1 MHTYLC
7 WFICYMSTCPECNHE
22 EIFLNLIHWFYEEY
36 PGPQASGGFEVR
48 RGTKAHSRKMQLP
61 STYLAQYW
69 HSAAPMP
76 TTQSSWS
83 SEGIISF
90 RCLWNRCIHP
100 DGWRIV
106 GGAFR
111 WRKKTPA
118 TIAPI
123 KNIGHL
129 KQVLS
134 ISQTRGTKKNN
145 LHLFGTSMKS
155 ISCSSFWIAGF
166 FVFKGFFPIGNLP
179 IRSFSAEARTK
190 VDMLTCVFCKVKCD
204 SDGRNS
210 CAVRGLEHWR
220 GWVAT
225 YV

>member
-7 WFICYMSTCPECNHE
+7 RFICYMSTCPECNHE

-111 WRKKTPA
+111 WRKKNT
-118 TIAPI
+118 
-123 KNIGHL
+123 GHHRAY
-129 KQVLS
+129 KEHWPFEASPQHIPNS
-134 ISQTRGTKKNN
+134 WDKKNN

-166 FVFKGFFPIGNLP
+166 LFLRDFFQLEIFQSDHFQLRPEP
-179 IRSFSAEARTK
+179 RWTCSRVCFARWSATQMEET
-190 VDMLTCVFCKVKCD
+190 
-204 SDGRNS
+204 
-210 CAVRGLEHWR
+210 AVQ
-220 GWVAT
+220 
-225 YV
+225 